1 MSASDARLVAAVE
14 ADGAGTVAVTPAA
27 AWGETL
33 DRRRIVLVLVSV
45 MLGMLMGALDAT
57 VVGTAMP
64 RVIADLNGLQHYAW
78 VTTGY
83 LLASAAS
90 MPIWGKLSDAFGRR
104 RFFVIGMVL
113 FVVGSALCGQSRSML
128 ELVGFRAVQGLGAGA
143 MLPITAA
150 IIGDIFP
157 PATRAK
163 WQGILFSV
171 HGFATIVGPLLGG
184 WITDTIGW
192 RWTFYVNLPVGA
204 VTIAF
209 ALMALPGHVKLRRH
223 AIDYAGTA
231 LLIAASMALLLGFSW
246 AGSEYAWSS
255 PIIIGLLV
263 VSVVLW
269 FVFYLC
275 EMRVAEPVVNPRLF
289 KNSIFS
295 ISVIAGF
302 LQTAVMFGMVT
313 FLPLFVQGVMGR
325 SATNSGTVLMP
336 MMLTHVAVSVVTGWL
351 LSRWGRYKAIVLV
364 GFALTTIGGFL
375 LFRLSAATTS
385 AVLVGSMMLIGLGN
399 GMSMG
404 PFNVIIQNQYPRHR
418 LGEVSAAM
426 QFFRSIGGTVGL
438 AILGSMLNRW
448 FASMLVTSLPAE
460 LQGLAT
466 DPATAGQITNSQVLL
481 SNQAQA
487 QLGELFSRF
496 GDQAGSLL
504 GAFTDAVRHSLESS
518 LTHVFLLTM
527 AIEAVGLFLVFF
539 LKEVPL
545 RRSHD
550 EVPDELSE

>member
-1 MSASDARLVAAVE
+1 VSAPERSL
-14 ADGAGTVAVTPAA
+14 AGTADSKVNGPVATAPGGP
-27 AWGETL
+27 WGETL

-90 MPIWGKLSDAFGRR
+90 MPIWGKLSDSLGRR
-104 RFFVIGMVL
+104 RFFVIGMVI
-113 FVVGSALCGQSRSML
+113 FVIGSALCGQSRSMI

-143 MLPITAA
+143 MMPITAA

-163 WQGILFSV
+163 WQGMLFSV

-204 VTIAF
+204 ISIVF
-209 ALMALPGHVKLRRH
+209 ALTALPGHVRLRKH
-223 AIDYAGTA
+223 PIDFLGTA
-231 LLIAASMALLLGFSW
+231 LLVVASMALLLGFSW

-263 VSVVLW
+263 FSVAMW
-269 FVFYLC
+269 FMFYLC

-295 ISVIAGF
+295 ISVAAGF
-302 LQTAVMFGMVT
+302 FQTAVLFGLVT

-325 SATNSGTVLMP
+325 TATSSGTVLMP
-336 MMLTHVAVSVVTGWL
+336 MMLTHVAVSIGSGWL
-351 LSRWGRYKAIVLV
+351 LSHWGRYRAMVISGFVLVTAGAFLLSRMSTDTTSAALV
-364 GFALTTIGGFL
+364 GF
-375 LFRLSAATTS
+375 
-385 AVLVGSMMLIGLGN
+385 MMLTGFGN
-399 GMSMG
+399 GLSMG
-404 PFNVIIQNQYPRHR
+404 PFNVIVQNQYPRHR
-418 LGEVSAAM
+418 LGEVSAAV
-426 QFFRSIGGTVGL
+426 QFFRSMGGTVGL

-448 FASMLVTSLPAE
+448 FASSLMTNLPE
-460 LQGLAT
+460 QLKGLAT
-466 DPATAGQITNSQVLL
+466 DPATADQIANPQVLL
-481 SNQAQA
+481 SQQAQT

-496 GDQAGSLL
+496 GDQASSLL
-504 GAFTDAVRHSLESS
+504 NSFTDVVRQSLESS
-518 LTHVFLLTM
+518 LVHVFLVVM
-527 AIEAVGLFLVFF
+527 AFEAAGLLLVLFLR
-539 LKEVPL
+539 EVRL
-545 RRSHD
+545 RRSHA
-550 EVPDELSE
+550 EVLGENE